1 METSNTYQQQ
11 MIKSIGLSG
20 EILDDVNKLSKDQ
33 KWYLLLE
40 LLADKEKV
48 IRKRA
53 LKNYISA
60 VKEMYK

>member
-1 METSNTYQQQ
+1 